1 MQSESQQHMQ
11 PIFDRFSHGL
21 CTGEHHIESLTTG
34 TVNQLSFYVR
44 KYCKI
49 CKTLVVANISSRTN
63 H

>member
-34 TVNQLSFYVR
+34 TVNQLLFYVR

-49 CKTLVVANISSRTN
+49 CETLVVANISSRTN